1 MVIVYIFLST
11 CAKLRKV
18 TISFVMSVRPSV
30 RIEQL
35 ASQWTDF
42 SWNFIFEYFSKNYR
56 ENSSIIKP
64 NKNNGYITWRPI
76 YIFLSYLAQFFLE
89 WEMFQTQVV
98 EKIKTH
104 ILCSVTF
111 FFFRKSCRGE
121 KRWKNMLERGRLRM
135 MICPLHITRCITKS
149 TDTHNM

>member
-1 MVIVYIFLST
+1 MKMVIVYIFLST

-42 SWNFIFEYFSKNYR
+42 SWNFIFEFFSKNYW
-56 ENSSIIKP
+56 ENSTIIKP

-104 ILCSVTF
+104 ILYLIA
-111 FFFRKSCRGE
+111 FFRKSCLLWDNVE
-121 KRWKNMLERGRLRM
+121 KYCRRAGQTTDDNTAQEHCML
-135 MICPLHITRCITKS
+135 
-149 TDTHNM
+149 DT

>member
-11 CAKLRKV
+11 LAKLRKV

-104 ILCSVTF
+104 FLYLIA
-111 FFFRKSCRGE
+111 FFRKSCLLWDNVEKYCRRG
-121 KRWKNMLERGRLRM
+121 GRPQMTIRRRS
-135 MICPLHITRCITKS
+135 IACWIPKATK
-149 TDTHNM
+149 HAQVV